1 MKKYVRSVIIALMCV
16 ISLNLNLN
24 AQIPI
29 VGSSGGST
37 GGGIITTADDQLVI
51 ETVATLAPFRS
62 VPAYKS
68 WAIRQVNQIQLDFR
82 SESMVDSIG
91 YGWGWGYNESVPSV
105 EGMADVV
112 ASAEVSFRIVKPAIV
127 TAKVSYVDGRSDW
140 RPLFEGTSS
149 FYPWQDEKTGG
160 WIIPPGFGP
169 VVGIPEFIKTK
180 LPGISQLQ
188 VVRDEYGSPSSQDY
202 IYPDGQGYFNIP
214 RNVIG
219 NTGTW
224 VATPSGSNN
233 DKDKFAF
240 RINDG
245 QPVQLK
251 YLTGPVRP
259 TMDGVESLL
268 NPAKIDIKPESRNGV
283 GHDLLKEVTYTTNVG
298 VVVVTAVTSEGEIAD
313 TVTVVD
319 LTTGSSADYAVNP
332 KGLEVSPRSI
342 KLTFKVGHR
351 YHVYANWFNFQDE
364 SAQYGCPPGYDCY
377 GGPGKGSVEAPVQ

>member
-1 MKKYVRSVIIALMCV
+1 MKKFVRSVIALVCV
-16 ISLNLNLN
+16 IGINLS

-29 VGSSGGST
+29 VGVGSSGGSS
-37 GGGIITTADDQLVI
+37 GGGITTTVDHQLVA
-51 ETVATLAPFRS
+51 ETVGALAPFRS

-68 WAIRQVNQIQLDFR
+68 WAIRQVDQIQLDFK
-82 SESMVDSIG
+82 SESMVDSMG
-91 YGWGWGYNESVPSV
+91 YGWGWGYDESVPSI
-105 EGMADVV
+105 EGMADIV
-112 ASAEVSFRIVKPAIV
+112 ASAEVSFRIVKPAVV
-127 TAKVSYVDGRSDW
+127 TAKVSYLDGKNAW
-140 RPLFEGTSS
+140 RTLFEGASS

-169 VVGIPEFIKTK
+169 TVGIPEFVKTR
-180 LPGISQLQ
+180 LQGISRLQ

-224 VATPSGSNN
+224 VAMPLGAN
-233 DKDKFAF
+233 DDDSKFAF

-251 YLTGPVRP
+251 HLTGTVRP

-268 NPAKIDIKPESRNGV
+268 NPANIDIKPESRNGV

-298 VVVVTAVTSEGEIAD
+298 AVVVTAVTSEGEIAD
-313 TVTVVD
+313 TVTVID
-319 LTTGSSADYAVNP
+319 LTTGNGADYAVNP
-332 KGLEVSPRSI
+332 KGLDVSPRSV
-342 KLTFKVGHR
+342 KLTFKVGRR

-364 SAQYGCPPGYDCY
+364 SAVYGCPPGYDCS
-377 GGPGKGSVEAPVQ
+377 GGPGMGSVEAQTQ